1 MQAFYKLL
9 LQRLIVCGLQMFNA
23 SDPECYVDKVRPWI
37 FGYKNNPDFPNGV
50 VFEGVMDNQPQFL
63 RGETGAQ
70 SNIIPVLDALL
81 GIEHANDALFQMLK
95 VGAFLRKP
103 LLNHCS
109 RPIWICNLR
118 VCFDRKGF
126 FCLSRNRIRVCEW
139 VKAVVWRLCK
149 GAGPKKTSSPSYDR
163 ACI

>member
-1 MQAFYKLL
+1 VNLFL

-95 VGAFLRKP
+95 VGASGETISK
-103 LLNHCS
+103 LLIS
-109 RPIWICNLR
+109 
-118 VCFDRKGF
+118 KSSSF
-126 FCLSRNRIRVCEW
+126 FPASHPVSCEW
-139 VKAVVWRLCK
+139 VKAATWSLR
-149 GAGPKKTSSPSYDR
+149 
-163 ACI
+163 